1 MNFRRICVFCG
12 SNVGSKPVYSKTAE
26 SLGLLL
32 AQRNIELVYGGGDIG
47 LMGVLADSVL
57 AAGGRAIGV
66 IPESLVQKEV
76 GHAGL
81 TELRIVKSMHE
92 RKAMMSDLSDG
103 FVALPG
109 GFGTFEEFCEVVT
122 WSQLGIQSK
131 PCGLL
136 NVEGYYD
143 PLLELFD
150 HAVREGFLRDEN
162 RGLVLEDRDAKRLL
176 AKMAAF
182 VPAAV
187 EKWIWKGE
195 RGPAKVPEL
204 LLRPA
209 HHVLHIAARDRS
221 GISVVQA
228 QQRTLG
234 WADGQDEE
242 IVVLGVGDVN
252 LGAAEP
258 GDDLGYGVAVA
269 DDDNHSVVAG
279 TNGFHQLR
287 CVVGGNHGRRDVHTF
302 GQRSSGL
309 LSALEFG
316 DVDGVHA
323 GVGEHGGQH
332 LGPLLSGGA
341 ERRIVLGSRGL
352 LRVACEN
359 YRYLREC
366 RQRNQRQHRDQ

>member
-12 SNVGSKPVYSKTAE
+12 SNMGSNPVYRQTAE
-26 SLGLLL
+26 CLGLLL
-32 AQRNIELVYGGGDIG
+32 AHCKIELVYGGGNIG

-66 IPESLVQKEV
+66 IPESLMQKEV

-92 RKAMMSDLSDG
+92 RKALMSDLSDG
-103 FVALPG
+103 FIAMPG

-187 EKWIWKGE
+187 EKWIWKVE
-195 RGPAKVPEL
+195 R
-204 LLRPA
+204 
-209 HHVLHIAARDRS
+209 
-221 GISVVQA
+221 
-228 QQRTLG
+228 
-234 WADGQDEE
+234 
-242 IVVLGVGDVN
+242 
-252 LGAAEP
+252 
-258 GDDLGYGVAVA
+258 
-269 DDDNHSVVAG
+269 
-279 TNGFHQLR
+279 
-287 CVVGGNHGRRDVHTF
+287 
-302 GQRSSGL
+302 
-309 LSALEFG
+309 
-316 DVDGVHA
+316 
-323 GVGEHGGQH
+323 
-332 LGPLLSGGA
+332 
-341 ERRIVLGSRGL
+341 
-352 LRVACEN
+352 
-359 YRYLREC
+359 
-366 RQRNQRQHRDQ
+366 